1 LIRHGR
7 RPGLAFGTVAQ
18 ALWFALGKNPPLA
31 GFLFIGT
38 ERHNRRRLATTCIDW
53 HLIAADVP
61 DLHADRHF

>member
-1 LIRHGR
+1 MAGAPGWPLAPWR
-7 RPGLAFGTVAQ
+7 RPS
-18 ALWFALGKNPPLA
+18 WFVLGKNPPLA